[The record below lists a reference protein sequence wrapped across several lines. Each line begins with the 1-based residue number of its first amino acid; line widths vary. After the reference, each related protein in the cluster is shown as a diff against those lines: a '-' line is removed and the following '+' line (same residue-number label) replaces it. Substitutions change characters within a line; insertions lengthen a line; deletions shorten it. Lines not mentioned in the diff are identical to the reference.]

1 MDLSNVNCVNGSTRL
16 GTDIQDQFED
26 QVRRAEGRSFRGEA
40 AARSNVTPLLPPGL
54 DLTASELKAQIALI
68 DGLMEQVAIFD
79 RKWTLL
85 AVNRAWTKA
94 AIDGSCPELPLG
106 SNYLK
111 HAEQAAAGGDVEARA
126 TVTALRSI
134 DSGDIDRFDHLVGGE
149 AGPGGRTYRV
159 RIYSCGERRQWKI
172 VVRYDVSEL
181 VALNQQKQ
189 HFAAQLLQAEAEER
203 RRVARDLHDT
213 TAQDLV
219 ALQLTLAN
227 LKRGR
232 GSVFR
237 DKLADADEA
246 LGRLQREIKS
256 ISFLFHSP
264 TPDQL
269 SLAMDLERL
278 AKGFAQRSGLS
289 VNLHLD
295 ETDVIDRKLC
305 MMVHRLTQEA
315 LANIHRHAAASEV
328 DIRLIITDQ
337 RLHVMIKDNG
347 IGFRTGADAGDSAGV
362 GLKSMAERVD
372 ELGGRLVITSGS
384 GGTSIIASLPF
395 RDERPLGSFALG

>member
-1 MDLSNVNCVNGSTRL
+1 MDLFNVNCVNGSTRL
-16 GTDIQDQFED
+16 GTDIQSQFEEK
-26 QVRRAEGRSFRGEA
+26 VARADTPSFRGESP
-40 AARSNVTPLLPPGL
+40 RSNVTPLLPPGR
-54 DLTASELKAQIALI
+54 DLTGSDLKAQLALV
-68 DGLMEQVAIFD
+68 DGLPEEVAILD
-79 RKWTLL
+79 RNWTLL
-85 AVNRAWTKA
+85 GINRAWAKA
-94 AIDGSCPELPLG
+94 AIDGHCPDLPLG
-106 SNYLK
+106 SNYLRLCDR
-111 HAEQAAAGGDVEARA
+111 AASEGDGEACA
-126 TVTALRSI
+126 TATALRSI
-134 DSGDIDRFDHLVGGE
+134 DSGDIDRFDRLEGGE
-149 AGPGGRTYRV
+149 HAPGGRTYRV
-159 RIYSCGERRQWKI
+159 RIYSCGERRQWRI
-172 VVRYDVSEL
+172 VVRYDITDL
-181 VALNQQKQ
+181 AALNEQKQ

-269 SLAMDLERL
+269 SLSVDLERL
-278 AKGFAQRSGLS
+278 ARGFAQRSGLS
-289 VNLHLD
+289 VNLCLD
-295 ETDVIDRKLC
+295 DTDVIDRKLC

-328 DIRLIITDQ
+328 EIRLIITEQ

-347 IGFRTGADAGDSAGV
+347 IGFRNGADAGESAGV

>member
-1 MDLSNVNCVNGSTRL
+1 M
-16 GTDIQDQFED
+16 
-26 QVRRAEGRSFRGEA
+26 
-40 AARSNVTPLLPPGL
+40 
-54 DLTASELKAQIALI
+54 
-68 DGLMEQVAIFD
+68 
-79 RKWTLL
+79 
-85 AVNRAWTKA
+85 
-94 AIDGSCPELPLG
+94 
-106 SNYLK
+106 
-111 HAEQAAAGGDVEARA
+111 
-126 TVTALRSI
+126 RSI
-134 DSGDIDRFDHLVGGE
+134 DSGDIDRFDHIEGG
-149 AGPGGRTYRV
+149 ARGPGGRTYRV
-159 RIYSCGERRQWKI
+159 RIYSCGERRQWRI
-172 VVRYDVSEL
+172 LVRYDVTDL
-181 VALNQQKQ
+181 VALNEQKQ
-189 HFAAQLLQAEAEER
+189 HFAGQLLQAEAEER

-256 ISFLFHSP
+256 ISFLFHSA

-269 SLAMDLERL
+269 SLSVDLEKL
-278 AKGFAQRSGLS
+278 ANGFAQRSGLS
-289 VNLHLD
+289 VVLHLD
-295 ETDVIDRKLC
+295 DSDVIDRKLC

-328 DIRLIITDQ
+328 EIRLIITDQ

-347 IGFRTGADAGDSAGV
+347 IGFRTGADPGESAGV